1 MSGVDILVASSKIPL
16 SPAPIPQSW
25 ILEGNPTAR
34 SRVLATSDDN
44 STMTMVWDC
53 TAGRFNW
60 FYNLD
65 ETVSVVAGGMTLTDH
80 SGVRRVTAGDV
91 IYFPAGS
98 QAMWT
103 VEDYI
108 RKVAVVRQPI
118 PTSVSLGLRAMRK
131 FARTVTPASRRQQ
144 GGFVIVRPDPG
155 PIPAPVAGDMA
166 EADA

>member
-1 MSGVDILVASSKIPL
+1 MSHVDILVSSSKVPL
-16 SPAPIPQSW
+16 TDSPIPQSW
-25 ILEGNPTAR
+25 ILEGTPAAR

-65 ETVSVVAGGMTLTDH
+65 EIVSVVAGGMTLTDH
-80 SGVRRVTAGDV
+80 SGVRQVTAGDV

-108 RKVAVVRQPI
+108 RKVAVIRQPM
-118 PTSVSLGLRAMRK
+118 PNGVSLGLRAWRK
-131 FARTVTPASRRQQ
+131 FARTLTPASRRQQ
-144 GGFVIVRPDPG
+144 GGFVIVRPDPQ
-155 PIPAPVAGDMA
+155 PTPVPVAGDMA